1 MEDSITKGAEE
12 LIILGDEMR
21 PVAAG
26 SVPGVNVDTLV
37 SMSDETL
44 GLLAGVLAVVAAWI
58 VFAMVRA
65 VAKGQLSRDSGFGL
79 VTPTVK
85 KTDATWS
92 AGHEAALPVA
102 KKTIAVTAGV
112 WLVALVIGLIVQ
124 ADWAGYLGLVPY
136 VVVVGGFVP
145 MVRAANAA
153 AVEAAK
159 KGSRGKKKRK
169 R

>member
-1 MEDSITKGAEE
+1 MNA
-12 LIILGDEMR
+12 
-21 PVAAG
+21 
-26 SVPGVNVDTLV
+26 DTLV

-65 VAKGQLSRDSGFGL
+65 AAQGHLSRDSGFGL

-85 KTDATWS
+85 KTDATWA

-136 VVVVGGFVP
+136 LAVVGGFVP
-145 MVRAANAA
+145 MVKAANAA

-159 KGSRGKKKRK
+159 KGSRGKRKRK